1 MKTICYFINSDWY
14 FELHWLERAMAAQQA
29 GYEIHV
35 ISHFTGSEIKE
46 RLTKKGFICH
56 DSMIEEQSTNP
67 FSFIYSFLKVSSLLK
82 KINADILHCITI
94 KPCLIGG
101 SFARLNR
108 KPIILSFVGLGRV
121 FAENS
126 FHIAMIRFC
135 VLRLYNFLLKNKKCM
150 MVFEHE
156 HDRQK
161 LLEMTE
167 ANPAK
172 AYVIEGA
179 GVDPELY
186 DYSLETDRTTP
197 VVLFASRL
205 LWSKGLGDLVEVKKR
220 LMKKGVHFELNV
232 AGITVPTDSDAIP
245 LEQVEQ
251 WQREGVINWLGKSSD
266 VCKLIEASNIVALPS
281 VYSEGIPR
289 ILLEAASVGRACI
302 AYDVGGCQSLII
314 DDYSGSLVHKG
325 DISLLEQK
333 LEKLLLNPETRAE
346 MGIRGRKL
354 VEDRFSSSLIID
366 STLKLYK
373 LASGN

>member
-1 MKTICYFINSDWY
+1 
-14 FELHWLERAMAAQQA
+14 MAAQQA

-35 ISHFTGSEIKE
+35 ISHFTGSDIKE
-46 RLTKKGFICH
+46 RLIQKGFICH
-56 DSMIEEQSTNP
+56 ESMMEEQSINP
-67 FSFIYSFLKVSSLLK
+67 FSFIFSFFKISRLLN

-101 SFARLNR
+101 TFARLYR

-126 FHIAMIRFC
+126 VHISTIRFC

-161 LLEMTE
+161 LVEMTV

-186 DYSLETDRTTP
+186 DFSLETKRTTP

-220 LMKKGVHFELNV
+220 LMQKGVHFELNV
-232 AGITVPTDSDAIP
+232 AGITVPTDPDAIP
-245 LEQVEQ
+245 LAQVEQ

-314 DDYSGSLVHKG
+314 DDYSGSLVEKG

-333 LEKLLLNPETRAE
+333 LEKLLLSPETRAA
-346 MGIRGRKL
+346 MGIRGRKM
-354 VEDRFSSSLIID
+354 VEDRFASSLIID

-373 LASGN
+373 LASSN